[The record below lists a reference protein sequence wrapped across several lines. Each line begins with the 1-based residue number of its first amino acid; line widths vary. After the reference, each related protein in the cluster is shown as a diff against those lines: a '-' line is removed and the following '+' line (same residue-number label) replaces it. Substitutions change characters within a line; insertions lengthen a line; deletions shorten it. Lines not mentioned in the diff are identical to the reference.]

1 MIRSNQTEPDDNP
14 PAPEEASEE
23 RAAMSSFRRP
33 SAPLALFRAVF
44 ETTLDDAQRA
54 LIENSVNLA
63 IIVTVPSAAWV
74 KPAQKFCASLS
85 RSSWVCIARDG
96 TDRSRHKSSLGNDEV
111 ASALGRGCCTVGI
124 APSIDLLPAA
134 LITAADHYIS
144 LRGVNGK
151 ALSRAI
157 KLFTGDCS
165 KVADDDLCAGLD
177 FDEIATA
184 FRPGSDADAIVQRL
198 TRARNRGPFAT
209 VAERLPDLDSAHEL
223 GPLRT
228 YGLELKR
235 DLEAYRASGL
245 PWADVGRAILC
256 HSEPGCGK
264 TYGIKLVMDACSVP
278 MLPMS
283 ISELFTKS
291 AFLDEVIRG
300 IREVYSR
307 AAAMSAINDGSGG
320 PPRPVCVLWDEVDA
334 LPNRATLGSRGA
346 DYWRPVI
353 TEFMLAVDTALA
365 GPRRTTSGPGGGAII
380 LAAATNYLAGVDA
393 ALRRPGRFERIVEL
407 GRQDRAGAAN
417 VLRHHLRGSLG
428 EADIE
433 AAARIAERLTSAE
446 IAGHVQTARRSARQA
461 NRALH
466 VDDLVAAILPASP
479 TTLEKLFRI
488 CIHESGH
495 AIGSLALGYGT
506 LLSLSAA
513 ERGISLGRTDIDPPD
528 EFTRVTI
535 EDHVTVDLCGRAAER
550 IFLSAEGVGSGGEQG
565 DVATATRLIA
575 GLHASAGLGDSIAYL
590 ASWENAL
597 QAVRA
602 DRGIR
607 RAVERDLRRL
617 ESRALDIMRANR
629 HALLE
634 LAELLMEQRHVDG
647 DEARRIFAASGT
659 AADRILFL
667 GERRPHAGRYH

>member
-1 MIRSNQTEPDDNP
+1 
-14 PAPEEASEE
+14 
-23 RAAMSSFRRP
+23 MSPFRRP

-44 ETTLDDAQRA
+44 ETTLDAAQRA
-54 LIENSVNLA
+54 LLENSVNLA
-63 IIVTVPSAAWV
+63 IVFTVPSAAWV
-74 KPAQKFCASLS
+74 KPAERFCASLS
-85 RSSWVCIARDG
+85 RSSWFCIARDG
-96 TDRSRHKSSLGNDEV
+96 TDRFRHKSSLGNDEV

-134 LITAADHYIS
+134 LLAAADHSIS
-144 LRGVNGK
+144 IAGLNGK

-157 KLFTGDCS
+157 ELFTGDS
-165 KVADDDLCAGLD
+165 AKLPDDNVCAGLD

-184 FRPGSDADAIVQRL
+184 FRPGSDAEAIVERL
-198 TRARNRGPFAT
+198 TRARDRGPVAT
-209 VAERLPDLDSAHEL
+209 VAARLPDLEAAHEL

-235 DLEAYRASGL
+235 DLEAYRASSL
-245 PWADVGRAILC
+245 PWTDVGRAFLC

-278 MLPMS
+278 ILPMS

-291 AFLDEVIRG
+291 AHLDEVIRG
-300 IREVYSR
+300 IREVYAK
-307 AAAMSAINDGSGG
+307 AAAMSAATSDGSGG
-320 PPRPVCVLWDEVDA
+320 TPRPVCVLWDECDA
-334 LPNRATLGSRGA
+334 LPNRATLDRRGA

-353 TEFMLAVDTALA
+353 TEFMLSVDTALA
-365 GPRRTTSGPGGGAII
+365 GPRRTSNGTEGGAII

-393 ALRRPGRFERIVEL
+393 ALRRPGRFERILEL

-466 VDDLVAAILPASP
+466 VDDLVAAMLPASP
-479 TTLEKLFRI
+479 MTMEKLFRI

-506 LLSLSAA
+506 LLSLSAS

-528 EFTRVTI
+528 DDQFTRATI

-617 ESRALDIMRANR
+617 ETRALDIMRVNR
-629 HALLE
+629 HVLLE

-647 DEARRIFAASGT
+647 DEARAIFDRCGT
-659 AADRILFL
+659 PADQILIADW
-667 GERRPHAGRYH
+667 RPPHAGSYH